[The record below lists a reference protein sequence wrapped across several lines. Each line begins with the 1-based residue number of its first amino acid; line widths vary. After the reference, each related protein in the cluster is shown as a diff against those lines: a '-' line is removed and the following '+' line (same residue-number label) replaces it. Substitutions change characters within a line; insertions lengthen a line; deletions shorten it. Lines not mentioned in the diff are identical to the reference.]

1 MHSPWCWLLLWQ
13 LHSQLA
19 FLKLFSCPIREV
31 VKAQGVG
38 MFFFGVLSHDVIII
52 LREGFEAHILL
63 VWILVLLTKIL
74 AAFLWI
80 DATARFTIAY
90 RAFLTSKKN
99 EAKVHL
105 LGIYDAALDPLGNF
119 LLDGTHWGYPFGPG
133 KEHVNPFPSHTSQR
147 LAWHLAL
154 FPQWSQWAICYKRS
168 NDTVSWS
175 TTASWKIDGLAP
187 GFAQIA
193 FEPKL
198 RNHQRVQSIESS
210 WNSKLE

>member
-1 MHSPWCWLLLWQ
+1 MLWQ

-31 VKAQGVG
+31 VESQGVG

-63 VWILVLLTKIL
+63 VWILELLTKIL

-133 KEHVNPFPSHTSQR
+133 KEHVNPFHEIPFLHILLKGLLGIWHCFRNGHSEQYATSDRTIQCHDQR
-147 LAWHLAL
+147 LL
-154 FPQWSQWAICYKRS
+154 
-168 NDTVSWS
+168 
-175 TTASWKIDGLAP
+175 WKIDGLAP

>member
-52 LREGFEAHILL
+52 LREGFETHILL

-74 AAFLWI
+74 QASSRI

-90 RAFLTSKKN
+90 RAFLTSKKKN
-99 EAKVHL
+99 EAKKTHL
-105 LGIYDAALDPLGNF
+105 LKNWWCSSRSLGKINF
-119 LLDGTHWGYPFGPG
+119 DGTHCYHMTRKRTWPIPFI
-133 KEHVNPFPSHTSQR
+133 PFM
-147 LAWHLAL
+147 
-154 FPQWSQWAICYKRS
+154 
-168 NDTVSWS
+168 
-175 TTASWKIDGLAP
+175 
-187 GFAQIA
+187 
-193 FEPKL
+193 
-198 RNHQRVQSIESS
+198 
-210 WNSKLE
+210 